1 MRTGNYVT
9 LSTSGKN
16 SRPST
21 ISSDS
26 EFSDTRIKRVV
37 KDEMDHYQ
45 GLRTVNKDGRK
56 LAVLS
61 ADELEDGLILIPG
74 AECPLLTM

>member
-1 MRTGNYVT
+1 M
-9 LSTSGKN
+9 
-16 SRPST
+16 
-21 ISSDS
+21 
-26 EFSDTRIKRVV
+26 

-74 AECPLLTM
+74 AECPFLTM